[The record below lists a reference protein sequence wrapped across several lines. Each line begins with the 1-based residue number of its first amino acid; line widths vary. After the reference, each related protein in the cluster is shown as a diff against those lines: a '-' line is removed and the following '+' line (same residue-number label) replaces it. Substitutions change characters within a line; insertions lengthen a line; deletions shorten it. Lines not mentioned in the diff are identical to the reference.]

1 MLCPPCIQNFLF
13 TDNMS
18 VSIDTSVQKNTG
30 ELMLCTPVFIMLY
43 YLSMRYNIH
52 VLKIMQLRDINNM
65 SYQKNSKKKLSV
77 KPLTTQVTSFLSLK
91 QSPRTSRYL
100 PIRPLWILSPFR
112 DRDCLSDVRHKP
124 QLPAAY
130 AASTAARLI
139 RSDKVQV
146 LLFRHRGTFAP
157 MSCCT
162 VTGTDFKISRMKYRE
177 PIL

>member
-1 MLCPPCIQNFLF
+1 MFNTIFRRTLVTAKVLVFAVCRKFFSTIR
-13 TDNMS
+13 TGADNRFFFYS
-18 VSIDTSVQKNTG
+18 NAIYLNVTG
-30 ELMLCTPVFIMLY
+30 
-43 YLSMRYNIH
+43 YL
-52 VLKIMQLRDINNM
+52 L
-65 SYQKNSKKKLSV
+65 V
-77 KPLTTQVTSFLSLK
+77 KPLTTKVASF
-91 QSPRTSRYL
+91 PC
-100 PIRPLWILSPFR
+100 PFR
-112 DRDCLSDVRHKP
+112 GRDCLSEIQLQP
-124 QLPAAY
+124 QYLAAY

>member
-1 MLCPPCIQNFLF
+1 MKAIAFSNLIHDMKLH
-13 TDNMS
+13 
-18 VSIDTSVQKNTG
+18 
-30 ELMLCTPVFIMLY
+30 
-43 YLSMRYNIH
+43 NIEKEH
-52 VLKIMQLRDINNM
+52 
-65 SYQKNSKKKLSV
+65 YSV